1 MKLNDYVVKNSK
13 LSDVAHSS
21 GYAKVQSGE
30 RLGATSSQTFS
41 QRQSID
47 YRKSVIKSYG
57 DSNIARTRVSQRD
70 VSKNSLSALD
80 QIRQKRAEREQNF
93 GVSKNEMNMR
103 LANKPVNGASSSRKS
118 VRNFGEVS
126 QSGVAGF
133 HAGSSSASSSSAVSQ
148 SFRPPIRPH
157 F

>member
-13 LSDVAHSS
+13 LSDIAHSS
-21 GYAKVQSGE
+21 GYAKAQSGG

-57 DSNIARTRVSQRD
+57 DSNIARARVSQRD

-93 GVSKNEMNMR
+93 GISKNEMNMR
-103 LANKPVNGASSSRKS
+103 LANKPVNGVNSPRKS

-126 QSGVAGF
+126 QSGLAGF
-133 HAGSSSASSSSAVSQ
+133 NAGSSSASSSSAVSQ
-148 SFRPPIRPH
+148 SFRPPIRPQ